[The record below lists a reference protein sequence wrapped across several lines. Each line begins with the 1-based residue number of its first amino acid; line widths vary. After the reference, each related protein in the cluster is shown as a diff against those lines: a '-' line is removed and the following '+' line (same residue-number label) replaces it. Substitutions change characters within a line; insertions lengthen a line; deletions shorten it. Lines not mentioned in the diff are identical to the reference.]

1 MQIPFLSEKNGGGEL
16 YCGILLKEAQG
27 TCFIFEK
34 RENSI
39 QLLKQREFQYMN
51 GWDHIVDD
59 VDNALSIIEQ
69 EVVGNG
75 KLTHCIFFV
84 FSHLIDIQTKE
95 ISKQYTGKIRDLASN
110 LELKPLGYM
119 EVIDAIHEELQQEK
133 QTPLSSVVVELDDTQ
148 MTVFL
153 FKAGHK
159 IAVQRSTRTDNFAED
174 MDNALATIAQTH
186 ILPTHIYLYD
196 STDLA
201 EESSDLMLHAWK
213 KNIFIQQP
221 RVAVI
226 ASSTVGAA
234 LKNLLEKQL
243 CSLAP
248 SVQQEGEKK
257 EEKKEVLGFTIG
269 REVTVQEDEKEQQRT
284 MSSPAFTPP
293 SFSLPKFT
301 LPSMPLIIVGA
312 TLLVIG
318 LTLFGFL
325 YFFHT
330 ATVTIAIP
338 TEKKEAEVSILA
350 SRESDEVDVTKLES
364 VVSSFSASEKKDT
377 TGKRDIGEKAAGEVT
392 LYNYD
397 EKSKEI
403 TKGTKL
409 QVDSIQFETDDGTT
423 IPASQFGSD
432 GITKN
437 PGKSKVKIR
446 ALVLGTES
454 NMDKN
459 KRFSIPGTSSNVLF
473 AINESAITGGTKK
486 TVRTIAKADIDNI
499 RNFVLDKAKKSA
511 YEKEKQSEA
520 SYILINELTTT
531 AVGTE
536 KLSGEVGEEADKIT
550 YTGKGSVTVYRIPK
564 KSIEESVKKKL
575 EDEKPSGYET
585 DAVQFVVKKQKKL
598 ESGDIQL
605 TIEGSIIFKKTISK
619 DEVVKTVVGKGTR
632 EGEGLIETQF
642 GTKANTITISPHLPL
657 IQDRLPF
664 WSRSIR
670 VDFVK

>member
-27 TCFIFEK
+27 ICFIFEK
-34 RENSI
+34 RESSI
-39 QLLKQREFQYMN
+39 HLLKQREFQYMN

-69 EVVGNG
+69 EVSGNA

-95 ISKQYTGKIRDLASN
+95 ISKQYTGKIRDLANN

-119 EVIDAIHEELQQEK
+119 EVIDAVHEELQQEK

-174 MDNALATIAQTH
+174 MDNALATIAETH

-196 STDLA
+196 SSDLA

-226 ASSTVGAA
+226 PSSTVGAA

-248 SVQQEGEKK
+248 SAQQEGEKK

-269 REVTVQEDEKEQQRT
+269 HEVALQEDEAPQQRA
-284 MSSPAFTPP
+284 AFTPP
-293 SFSLPKFT
+293 SFSFPKFT
-301 LPSMPLIIVGA
+301 LPSMPLIIIGA
-312 TLLVIG
+312 TLLGIG
-318 LTLFGFL
+318 LSLFGFL
-325 YFFHT
+325 YFFHK

-338 TEKKEAEVSILA
+338 TEKKEAEVAILA
-350 SRESDEVDVTKLES
+350 SRDSDEVDVTKLES

-377 TGKRDIGEKAAGEVT
+377 TGKRDIGEKASGEVT

-397 EKSKEI
+397 EKSKEV

-446 ALVLGTES
+446 AVVLGTES

-486 TVRTIAKADIDNI
+486 TVRTIAKADIDGI
-499 RNFVLDKAKKSA
+499 RSFVLDKAKKNA
-511 YEKEKQSEA
+511 YEKEKQTEA

-531 AVGTE
+531 SVGTE

-564 KSIEESVKKKL
+564 KSIEESVRKKL
-575 EDEKPSGYET
+575 EDEKPTGYET
-585 DAVQFVVKKQKKL
+585 DAVKFVVKKQKKL

-605 TIEGSIIFKKTISK
+605 TIEGSIVFKKTISQ
-619 DEVVKTVVGKGTR
+619 DEVVKTVLGKGTN

-642 GTKANTITISPHLPL
+642 GTKGNTITITPDLPL

-664 WSRSIR
+664 WSGNIR
-670 VDFVK
+670 VDFVR